1 MYRPIL
7 IASLALP
14 LFACGSKSTVNEKNA
29 SVEEVSQKVRQ
40 ASHDQGFIRPG
51 KWQSTVTIEK
61 MDMPG
66 MPPEAREQMKK
77 MFANSRV
84 SETCVTPEQAKQ
96 PNPKMFAGNDQ
107 CRYDHFTMGKGK
119 IDAEM
124 HCTQQG
130 ASQKMTMAGTY
141 GPDAYS
147 MHMTSTTESGP
158 AGGAMTMKMAVD
170 AKRVGECTGKE
181 S

>member
-14 LFACGSKSTVNEKNA
+14 LIACGSKSTVNEKNA

-51 KWQSTVTIEK
+51 KWQSTVTIDK

-66 MPPEAREQMKK
+66 MPPEVASRMKK
-77 MFANSRV
+77 MMAQEHTSD
-84 SETCVTPEQAKQ
+84 SCLTPEDVKQ
-96 PNPKMFAGNDQ
+96 PKANFFSGNDQ
-107 CRYDHFTMGKGK
+107 CRYDHFTMGHGK

-124 HCTQQG
+124 HCEQSG
-130 ASQKMTMAGTY
+130 VSQVMQMTGTY
-141 GPDAYS
+141 SPDTYRMQMKTSGGP
-147 MHMTSTTESGP
+147 
-158 AGGAMTMKMAVD
+158 GAKGVTMEMSVD
-170 AKRVGECTGKE
+170 AERVGECTGKD